1 MIVRLNV
8 VLLNRTVVHI
18 DWRFDNLSV
27 SHLQSQSELYHFSFN
42 GFGYWP
48 DCLIKLRC
56 YRSSVKKKNYKKV
69 KKTEPL
75 DWKKAKDKYF
85 LKKLDN
91 NKNNDDGLLTDP
103 LGGSSLLKYI
113 NYN

>member
-1 MIVRLNV
+1 M
-8 VLLNRTVVHI
+8 VLVI
-18 DWRFDNLSV
+18 DLIAQLSCDV
-27 SHLQSQSELYHFSFN
+27 IGHLS
-42 GFGYWP
+42 
-48 DCLIKLRC
+48 
-56 YRSSVKKKNYKKV
+56 KKKNYKKV

>member
-1 MIVRLNV
+1 M
-8 VLLNRTVVHI
+8 
-18 DWRFDNLSV
+18 
-27 SHLQSQSELYHFSFN
+27 
-42 GFGYWP
+42 
-48 DCLIKLRC
+48 
-56 YRSSVKKKNYKKV
+56 